1 MTPHT
6 EGLLSISM
14 FQGFSFKMNTSNVF
28 FASSAYFRSED
39 RAEAKFVRL
48 RKLYEGPMFEI
59 QLLFIQAALPV
70 FTTFQSISAA

>member
-6 EGLLSISM
+6 EGLFSISM
-14 FQGFSFKMNTSNVF
+14 FNGFSFKMNTSNVF
-28 FASSAYFRSED
+28 LQYFRSED
-39 RAEAKFVRL
+39 GAEAKFVRL